1 MFFYQVQIKEHILTL
16 MVVFEIYVL
25 LMFTFDLL

>member
-1 MFFYQVQIKEHILTL
+1 MFFYQVQIKEHILTF